1 MRNRSEKGAVLFMVL
16 LILTVATAAG
26 LLGSYSSGQ
35 ELQTAGH
42 VRESAQA
49 QYLAEMGVMTSFDAY
64 VDAQSL
70 VDRDLDGHDSG
81 AGTDRQYE
89 FYLQDLKDD
98 AVRWPV
104 APMEATAGPGLPSSL
119 GFVQHSPDYVVNFN
133 DGFLDSSLVPR
144 ERINQLRRRVR
155 VSGNAS
161 LRHRTTNDIDTD
173 AYLLRT
179 STNQAVLAA
188 FSVQA
193 ELQ

>member
-1 MRNRSEKGAVLFMVL
+1 MKTRSEKGAVLFVVL

-64 VDAQSL
+64 VDAQSI

-81 AGTDRQYE
+81 GGLPGEYE
-89 FYLQDLKDD
+89 FYLQDLVEDP
-98 AVRWPV
+98 VRWPV
-104 APMEATAGPGLPSSL
+104 PPMEGTAGPGLPGSL
-119 GFVQHSPDYVVNFN
+119 GYVAHQPDYVVNFN

-155 VSGNAS
+155 VSGQAS
-161 LRHRTTNDIDTD
+161 LRHRTSGDVDVD
-173 AYLLRT
+173 AYMLRT
-179 STNQAVLAA
+179 STNQGVLAA